1 MRKQRSRRALYGWM
15 FYTPPVLCIV
25 GVLAFDAYLNI
36 EKRRNDYEVNAL
48 KRRATEVNDEI
59 EKVRSK
65 SAAAQQL
72 HRLQEQAMAM
82 GLREPEPWQIQRV
95 VMPNAI
101 RPASEFTVARVIPQ
115 PPEPPKRATPAAV
128 GTASTPGLSPAPEPV
143 LPAVPDTTV
152 LAEAPVKL
160 EPIEL
165 PLLQESAPAH
175 VARLEAQDVEAR
187 DEEAPSAALTP
198 ATRRAPLAPLASPD
212 MEAPVAPSA
221 PEAPMPTSLDESVES
236 MLAL

>member
-1 MRKQRSRRALYGWM
+1 MYGWI
-15 FYTPPVLCIV
+15 FYTPPVLFII

-59 EKVRSK
+59 ERVRSK

-72 HRLQEQAMAM
+72 HRLQEQAMEM

-115 PPEPPKRATPAAV
+115 PPEMPKRVTPAVA
-128 GTASTPGLSPAPEPV
+128 GTISTPGLSPAPEPV

-152 LAEAPVKL
+152 LAQAPVKL

-165 PLLQESAPAH
+165 PVLQDSAPEH
-175 VARLEAQDVEAR
+175 VARLESS
-187 DEEAPSAALTP
+187 DEDAPAAELTP

-212 MEAPVAPSA
+212 SEMPETPSA
-221 PEAPMPTSLDESVES
+221 PEPTMPASLDDSVES